1 MKFSI
6 AACLIGVA
14 YAQQA
19 QQATQAPTTYDEVSK
34 NIENRVKAD
43 LMMQIANYDL
53 TNTLTN
59 QVEDSKNISYEAS
72 GEMSP

>member
-1 MKFSI
+1 MKFSS
-6 AACLIGVA
+6 AACLIGMA
-14 YAQQA
+14 YS

-59 QVEDSKNISYEAS
+59 QVQD
-72 GEMSP
+72 